1 MLQRSPPTEVK
12 VVPVTQDPEGSERVS
27 QTVFPFRC
35 MNGSM
40 PLLFGKGFAVGLGL
54 VPLLLFQAAS
64 SFVSCFFLS
73 LIGKRHLSSARDNF
87 PFWVAEAGLTSL
99 VTEHFPMFTLS
110 LMSSHH
116 SR

>member
-1 MLQRSPPTEVK
+1 MLQRCPPTEVK
-12 VVPVTQDPEGSERVS
+12 VVPVTQDPGGEGLTNRL
-27 QTVFPFRC
+27 
-35 MNGSM
+35 
-40 PLLFGKGFAVGLGL
+40 PLQVHEWLNALALWQGLAVGLGL

-64 SFVSCFFLS
+64 AFVSCFFLC
-73 LIGKRHLSSARDNF
+73 LVGERHLSSARDNF

-99 VTEHFPMFTLS
+99 ATEHLPMFALS